1 MSLEESGL
9 VVKLINE
16 RGVKMKKILLYAI
29 TMVFVLT
36 LGVAYANT
44 GSKELYN
51 GATDFTGR
59 TIDTL
64 SDIGPVAAGSAL
76 VASMEGSNAGG
87 LRSAEPSMELSNG
100 VTDFSGRTYDTL
112 SDIGMAAP
120 GASHGASVASSHAG
134 GPRTVISG
142 QEFSNGITDFSGRTY
157 DSL

>member
-1 MSLEESGL
+1 L

-29 TMVFVLT
+29 TMVFVVT

-44 GSKELYN
+44 GSQELYN
-51 GATDFTGR
+51 GATDFSGR
-59 TIDTL
+59 TYDTL
-64 SDIGPVAAGSAL
+64 SDIGPAAPALAL
-76 VASMEGSNAGG
+76 VASVEGSNAGG
-87 LRSAEPSMELSNG
+87 LRSAEPSMELNNG
-100 VTDFSGRTYDTL
+100 ITDFSGRTYDSL

-120 GASHGASVASSHAG
+120 GASRGASVESSHAG
-134 GPRTVISG
+134 GPRTAASG